1 MTMPALPTGPRRK
14 RGRGPPGTPVLP
26 PAPPRLWSSAPR
38 ASSSSGT
45 DRYFEDG
52 KEGVARQ
59 DLFDSISP
67 IYDDLNDRLSLG
79 MHRVWK
85 RMAVRWSRAGRGDMV
100 LDSCCGSGD
109 IAQIAS
115 EVVGRK
121 GRVVGLDFSKDMLTY
136 ARGRVS
142 GPYDNIEWVQGDA
155 MEYPYADETFSAA
168 TMGYGLRN
176 VSDRALAL
184 RELSRVLKRGA
195 YASILD
201 FNNARGNDMVDGV
214 QGFLLQNIVVP
225 VAENAGVGDQ
235 YRYLRPSIE
244 GYPTGSELEQ
254 LALANGFSQ
263 ATFYEIGLGFMGCLV
278 CRR

>member
-121 GRVVGLDFSKDMLTY
+121 GRVVGLDFSKDMLSY

-155 MEYPYADETFSAA
+155 MEYPYADGTFSAA

-214 QGFLLQNIVVP
+214 QGFLLQNVVVP

-263 ATFYEIGLGFMGCLV
+263 ATFYEIGFGFMGCLV
-278 CRR
+278 CRK

>member
-1 MTMPALPTGPRRK
+1 MA
-14 RGRGPPGTPVLP
+14 PPGTPVLP

-155 MEYPYADETFSAA
+155 MEYPYADGTFSAA

-214 QGFLLQNIVVP
+214 QGFLLQNVVVP

-263 ATFYEIGLGFMGCLV
+263 ATFYEIGFGFMGCLV
-278 CRR
+278 CRK

>member
-1 MTMPALPTGPRRK
+1 
-14 RGRGPPGTPVLP
+14 
-26 PAPPRLWSSAPR
+26 
-38 ASSSSGT
+38 
-45 DRYFEDG
+45 
-52 KEGVARQ
+52 
-59 DLFDSISP
+59 
-67 IYDDLNDRLSLG
+67 
-79 MHRVWK
+79 
-85 RMAVRWSRAGRGDMV
+85 MV

-142 GPYDNIEWVQGDA
+142 GDFGPYDNIEWVQGDA
-155 MEYPYADETFSAA
+155 MEYPYADGTFSAA

-214 QGFLLQNIVVP
+214 QGFLLQNVVVP

-278 CRR
+278 CRK